1 MSSPN
6 DTVFN
11 RVQSFLLFTTAKCM
25 NFKET
30 ILFIL
35 EDINYTIQKWILQAK
50 WVYRKV
56 NIAMQDQ
63 GSFSWHDHNQNKSTV
78 LGMT

>member
-1 MSSPN
+1 
-6 DTVFN
+6 
-11 RVQSFLLFTTAKCM
+11 M

-35 EDINYTIQKWILQAK
+35 EDINYTIQKWILEAK
-50 WVYRKV
+50 WIYRKV

-63 GSFSWHDHNQNKSTV
+63 GSWRDHIQNKSTL